1 MIFLLKYNITD
12 LIEIA
17 MTVHNSI
24 KLQEPLAQNVR
35 TFAGTTTPVRMPL
48 SVTAQP
54 TSQPH
59 PQATP
64 VSVVSSRE
72 GGTVRRCPLNP
83 VRTAGMVSLSVALV
97 TVPTSSGLTPNAT
110 RLMGRATAR
119 RTTIDQSEATAATHV
134 TATSMDR
141 RQFTA
146 TRSLGSVR
154 VRRMWSEG
162 SVTSARINTHTSR
175 GTPMMT

>member
-1 MIFLLKYNITD
+1 MYNITD
-12 LIEIA
+12 LIKIA
-17 MTVHNSI
+17 LTIHYLIN
-24 KLQEPLAQNVR
+24 LQGPLAQNVR
-35 TFAGTTTPVRMPL
+35 TFAGTTTPVRMQP

-72 GGTVRRCPLNP
+72 GGTVRRYPLNP
-83 VRTAGMVSLSVALV
+83 VRMAGMVSPSVAPV
-97 TVPTSSGLTPNAT
+97 IVPTSSGLTPNAT

-134 TATSMDR
+134 TATSMGR
-141 RQFTA
+141 RPFTV

-154 VRRMWSEG
+154 ARRMWSEG

>member
-1 MIFLLKYNITD
+1 
-12 LIEIA
+12 
-17 MTVHNSI
+17 MTVHYLI

-35 TFAGTTTPVRMPL
+35 TFAGITTPVRMQP
-48 SVTAQP
+48 SVMAPP
-54 TSQPH
+54 TSQTH

-72 GGTVRRCPLNP
+72 GGTVRRCPLNR

-97 TVPTSSGLTPNAT
+97 TVPTSSGSTPNAT

-134 TATSMDR
+134 TATSMGR
-141 RQFTA
+141 RPFTA
-146 TRSLGSVR
+146 TRSLGSVP

-162 SVTSARINTHTSR
+162 SVTSVKINMHTSR
-175 GTPMMT
+175 GTPMTTLDV

>member
-1 MIFLLKYNITD
+1 ML
-12 LIEIA
+12 
-17 MTVHNSI
+17 
-24 KLQEPLAQNVR
+24 P
-35 TFAGTTTPVRMPL
+35 

-54 TSQPH
+54 TGQHH

-83 VRTAGMVSLSVALV
+83 VRMAGMVSLSVALV

-110 RLMGRATAR
+110 RRMGRAIAR
-119 RTTIDQSEATAATHV
+119 RTTIDQLEATAATHV
-134 TATSMDR
+134 TATSMGQR
-141 RQFTA
+141 PFTA

-162 SVTSARINTHTSR
+162 SVTSVKINMHTSH
-175 GTPMMT
+175 GTPMTT